1 MWVKDSTRHDNNAV
15 VIVFFS
21 ELFGGKNATPV
32 VSNLK
37 IQTSGSKL
45 AFFYLKNTVTSKF
58 IGII

>member
-37 IQTSGSKL
+37 IQTSGSE
-45 AFFYLKNTVTSKF
+45 
-58 IGII
+58 

>member
-1 MWVKDSTRHDNNAV
+1 MSVKDSTRHDNAV

-37 IQTSGSKL
+37 TQTSGTK
-45 AFFYLKNTVTSKF
+45 
-58 IGII
+58 